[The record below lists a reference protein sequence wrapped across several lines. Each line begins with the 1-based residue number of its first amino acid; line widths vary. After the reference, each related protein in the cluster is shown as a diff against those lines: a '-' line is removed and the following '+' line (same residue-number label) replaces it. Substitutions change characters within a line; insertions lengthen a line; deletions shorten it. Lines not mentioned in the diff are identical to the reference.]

1 MEDQGKESLR
11 GKLLIAAPSLFDFF
25 RRTVVLMVEH
35 GPDGA
40 FGVVL
45 NRDSETT
52 VAEAVP
58 SLAEVLG
65 AEEKV
70 RIGGPVGPESVVLLG
85 QFADPSD
92 SPKIVV
98 GDLGVVDP
106 GEEAELRRARV
117 YAGHS
122 GWSPGQLESELD
134 REAWLVEPASP
145 EDPFF
150 EGDLWEAVLKRRGGE
165 YALLARMPE
174 DPSLN

>member
-1 MEDQGKESLR
+1 MDSLR

-25 RRTVVLMVEH
+25 RRTVILMVEH
-35 GPDGA
+35 GEEGA

-45 NRDSETT
+45 NRLSEAT

-58 SLAEVLG
+58 SLAVLAD
-65 AEEKV
+65 AEEMV
-70 RIGGPVGPESVVLLG
+70 RIGGPVGPESVVILG
-85 QFADPSD
+85 EFEDPGE
-92 SPKIVV
+92 SPKLVF

-106 GEEAELRRARV
+106 GEDAVLRRVRV

-134 REAWLVEPASP
+134 RDAWLVETADPD
-145 EDPFF
+145 DPFLD
-150 EGDLWEAVLKRRGGE
+150 EDIWPTVLRRRGGE
-165 YALLARMPE
+165 YALLARMPD

>member
-1 MEDQGKESLR
+1 MDSLR

-25 RRTVVLMVEH
+25 RRSVILMVEH
-35 GPDGA
+35 GEEGA

-45 NRDSETT
+45 NRISETT

-58 SLAEVLG
+58 PLTELVGPGEL
-65 AEEKV
+65 V
-70 RIGGPVGPESVVLLG
+70 RIGGPVGPESVVVLG
-85 QFADPSD
+85 EFEDPGE
-92 SPKIVV
+92 SPKLVF

-106 GEEAELRRARV
+106 GEEAALRRVRV

-122 GWSPGQLESELD
+122 GWSPGQLESELERD
-134 REAWLVEPASP
+134 AWLVENPDP
-145 EDPFF
+145 EDPFL
-150 EGDLWEAVLKRRGGE
+150 DQDIWPVVLRRRGGE